1 MPDDLT
7 LFLRGMYEH
16 ILNLQKMARTQ
27 QVFVIG
33 MREVLRQ
40 SPSLDVLYSQAFADA
55 QKHPTVV
62 GLDATIA
69 VTSQLIQQMGSEGG
83 KRGLDEA

>member
-1 MPDDLT
+1 MPDDLA

-16 ILNLQKMARTQ
+16 ILNLQKTVRAQ

-33 MREVLRQ
+33 MREVLKQ
-40 SPSLDVLYSQAFADA
+40 NPSLDALYSQAFADA
-55 QKHPTVV
+55 EKHPVVV
-62 GLDATIA
+62 GLDATIE
-69 VTSQLIQQMGSEGG
+69 VTSLLIQQMGSDEG

>member
-1 MPDDLT
+1 MDDWT
-7 LFLRGMYEH
+7 QFLRGMYEH
-16 ILNLQKMARTQ
+16 ILNLQKAVREQ

-33 MREVLRQ
+33 MRDVLKQ
-40 SPSLDVLYSQAFADA
+40 NPSLEALYSQAFADA
-55 QKHPTVV
+55 QKHPAVV

-69 VTSQLIQQMGSEGG
+69 VTSQLIQQMGSDER